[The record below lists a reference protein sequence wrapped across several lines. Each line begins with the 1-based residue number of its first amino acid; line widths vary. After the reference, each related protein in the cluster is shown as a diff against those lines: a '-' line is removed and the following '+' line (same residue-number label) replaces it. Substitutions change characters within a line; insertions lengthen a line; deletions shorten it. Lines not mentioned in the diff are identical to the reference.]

1 MIKRV
6 SAICLF
12 ILLCIFCMSSTIQ
25 EDKLDS
31 ASYIIDGLSLDNEEI
46 QFEEEQLEKYK
57 YELSNYIYVFDNHI
71 VVDYDYI
78 DKLDNYNNVLSLIHE
93 NAEFANSLV
102 EEKPEIVSIN
112 DDLTLSFNIEDEYAE
127 QWDAWKLSW
136 SFWKGWSFKLDSD
149 FGKLVGIS
157 GIVYGL
163 MSKIINGDNFYKKL
177 LSITDKSY
185 LASTLSTLFLYL
197 PQVGVKDIV
206 VTYLQNNASVIASS
220 LVTINIMLMTLK
232 CASLGTGWLIY
243 KFVDILTQ
251 RVVPTLITSCS
262 MVYNCFKFN
271 APIYCK
277 ANFWTLSIRYS
288 LTKF

>member
-185 LASTLSTLFLYL
+185 LAYTLSTLFLYL